1 MKRANGEGTI
11 SKRANGHWIGQITL
25 GYDESGKAIR
35 KVCSAKSQA
44 ECKRKLDKLKNQFT
58 LIQGKPI
65 TNTKKSYV
73 DYLLTDWIDE
83 KKNVEQL
90 EESTIQ
96 THISRINCYFP
107 DFFGD
112 TELQKVDSKLIAGF
126 YAPLSTKNLS
136 AETIHKIHAI
146 INNSFKK
153 AVRDGLVAINPVV
166 GIKLPKVHQKEKF
179 SLSDEELNRIFQSA
193 KDYCNN
199 PKTKNKNIFPLIK
212 LALVSGLRRGELLAL
227 T

>member
-1 MKRANGEGTI
+1 M
-11 SKRANGHWIGQITL
+11 TL
-25 GYDESGKAIR
+25 
-35 KVCSAKSQA
+35 
-44 ECKRKLDKLKNQFT
+44 
-58 LIQGKPI
+58 P
-65 TNTKKSYV
+65 
-73 DYLLTDWIDE
+73 E
-83 KKNVEQL
+83 KL

-112 TELQKVDSKLIAGF
+112 IELQKIDSRLIANF
-126 YAPLSTKNLS
+126 YAHLSAKNLS

-153 AVRDGLVAINPVV
+153 AVRDGFVVANPAL
-166 GIKLPKVHQKEKF
+166 GIKLPKVHQKEKS
-179 SLSDEELNRIFQSA
+179 SLTDAEVKRILQVA
-193 KDYCNN
+193 KDYCDN
-199 PKTKNKNIFPLIK
+199 PKTKNKNIFPLIN